1 MVDKLRGKI
10 VTQRD
15 RWNFEKMTA
24 SSKKMRETSTR
35 KQMRDQN
42 TKNRYQQCINSWK
55 SGRAYGK
62 MRVKDPT
69 KNGLKKR
76 NKKYEKEKKQATE
89 ELKWK
94 ANNNLNK
101 LKDLM
106 MAKEICLDKLR
117 ETLWK

>member
-1 MVDKLRGKI
+1 MVDRLRGKI

-15 RWNFEKMTA
+15 RWSFEKMTA

-42 TKNRYQQCINSWK
+42 TKNRCQQCINSWK

-76 NKKYEKEKKQATE
+76 NKYEKEKKQATE
-89 ELKWK
+89 ELKRK

-106 MAKEICLDKLR
+106 MAKEICLILR